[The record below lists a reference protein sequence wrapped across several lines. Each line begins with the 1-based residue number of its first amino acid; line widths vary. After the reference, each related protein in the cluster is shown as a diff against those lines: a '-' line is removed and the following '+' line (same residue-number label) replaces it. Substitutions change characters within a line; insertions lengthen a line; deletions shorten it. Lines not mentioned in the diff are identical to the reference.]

1 MDAISSIAGLLSF
14 CGISSMRM
22 FAPTFL
28 FGAICRFLPAYSWCP
43 EEISELAASC
53 PPFLMGN
60 FGLCV
65 FGMLG
70 ILEVAA
76 NWEDSIKELISE
88 TNIETY
94 AKPLFAALASY
105 SICSPEQM
113 QVLSAVVGGVP
124 ETMSVACDPATAN
137 AATTAV
143 SAVTSC
149 LDVNAVSNVVGV
161 AVQGSSGPEPS
172 PTGMSFMA
180 IVSALFCG
188 GGTFGLCKVRAA
200 VVAAIRELDP
210 DNALHLNTLLTL
222 FEEGSWLAILPVL
235 MVFPAVAFLMMV
247 FFAIFGWLFSIPL
260 KKLAEKR
267 RAHWNAVGK
276 EGMLKVVRVRA
287 IVIFVLGIFLSVIPV
302 FGYLVTVVALN
313 LFVFGMISLYE
324 KSAYRILVKI
334 AMRFMKLTLFLVAL
348 VFSSVPFMG
357 VFMLIPYLLSYLM
370 RVRKIKNGGIEMAA
384 NTGDDN

>member
-1 MDAISSIAGLLSF
+1 
-14 CGISSMRM
+14 MRM

-70 ILEVAA
+70 LLEIVA

-113 QVLSAVVGGVP
+113 QVLSAVVDGVP
-124 ETMSVACDPATAN
+124 ETMSVASDPATTN
-137 AATTAV
+137 AVTAAVSAVTTAV
-143 SAVTSC
+143 SAVASG
-149 LDVNAVSNVVGV
+149 LDVNAVSNAVDV
-161 AVQGSSGPEPS
+161 AVQGSSGTEPS
-172 PTGMSFMA
+172 STGMSFMT

-235 MVFPAVAFLMMV
+235 MVFPVIALLMMV

-267 RAHWNAVGK
+267 RAHWDAVGK
-276 EGMLKVVRVRA
+276 EGMLKAVRTRA
-287 IVIFVLGIFLSVIPV
+287 IVIFVLGVFLSVIPV

-313 LFVFGMISLYE
+313 LLVFGVISLYE
-324 KSAYRILVKI
+324 KSAYRILAKI
-334 AMRFMKLTLFLVAL
+334 AMRFMKLTLFLFAL

-357 VFMLIPYLLSYLM
+357 VLMLIPYLLSYLM
-370 RVRKIKNGGIEMAA
+370 RVHKIKNSEIEMAA